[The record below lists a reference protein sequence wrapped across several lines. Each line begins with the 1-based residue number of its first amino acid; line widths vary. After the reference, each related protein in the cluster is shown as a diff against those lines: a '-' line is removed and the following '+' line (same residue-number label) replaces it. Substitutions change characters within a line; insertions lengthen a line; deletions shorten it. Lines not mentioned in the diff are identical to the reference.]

1 MTALSVFLLAMPGAL
16 LAAAVLVGLYL
27 FAHLKA
33 EMRRQ
38 QKRWEADRE
47 EWTRQ
52 LAAAQ
57 QALEELREG
66 LREAEERAGVLVAP
80 TPPASGMNLN
90 KRTQALRM
98 SRRGEKPEQIAA
110 ALGLPQKEVEL
121 LVKVHR
127 IVLGAG

>member
-66 LREAEERAGVLVAP
+66 LREAEERAGVLVAA